1 VSFSQAQASLKG
13 GYRSVIRMKAYPKT
27 RLCHLMTPSTKSKRP
42 RGYLPVESLLLLPAV
57 LVLGGVGWDQARSRD
72 ASR

>member
-1 VSFSQAQASLKG
+1 M
-13 GYRSVIRMKAYPKT
+13 IRMKAHPKT

-57 LVLGGVGWDQARSRD
+57 LVLGRVG
-72 ASR
+72 